1 MKRMVKLY
9 IGDILENIILMKEII
24 GVMEYE
30 TFIANTEKKYAVV
43 RCIEIIGEAVKHVP
57 EDVRR
62 KYPDIP
68 WREMAGMRD
77 KVIHFYMGVDYGIV
91 WQVATVDLRFRLLRR
106 QKRVLRLL
114 ESLCLKTCAK
124 RLTGLNLP
132 LNLSASH
139 TKTNA
144 KTACRNIIPVLFSK
158 SLPAAVKRCL
168 LWRRYGSIRTFSSR
182 SARGLL
188 SG

>member
-9 IGDILENIILMKEII
+9 IGDILENITLMKEII

-62 KYPDIP
+62 KYPEIP

-91 WQVATVDLRFRLLRR
+91 WQVATVDLPA
-106 QKRVLRLL
+106 
-114 ESLCLKTCAK
+114 LKTHIARIFK
-124 RLTGLNLP
+124 ELTD
-132 LNLSASH
+132 
-139 TKTNA
+139 
-144 KTACRNIIPVLFSK
+144 
-158 SLPAAVKRCL
+158 
-168 LWRRYGSIRTFSSR
+168 
-182 SARGLL
+182 
-188 SG
+188 